1 MSKTP
6 AGSGGE
12 GFLQEQA
19 QQTVAQGGVRG
30 GVKVDAQ
37 DLVQMRDKVRLQ
49 RLAWPRAVW
58 AIPAMHSMHSVH
70 SAGTRHI
77 QPSL

>member
-37 DLVQMRDKVRLQ
+37 DLVQMRDKESLQ
-49 RLAWPRAVW
+49 RLAWPLAVW
-58 AIPAMHSMHSVH
+58 DITAKHSMQRVH
-70 SAGTRHI
+70 SAGTR
-77 QPSL
+77 